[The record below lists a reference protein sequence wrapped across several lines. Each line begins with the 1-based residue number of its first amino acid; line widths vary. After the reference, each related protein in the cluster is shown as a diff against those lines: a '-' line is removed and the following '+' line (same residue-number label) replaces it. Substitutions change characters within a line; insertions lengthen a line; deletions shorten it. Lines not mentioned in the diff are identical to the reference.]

1 MKKKSNGCPLFIMII
16 LSVVAVMTIGLSLCV
31 WGDYTLKAE
40 WDRPVFASVI
50 LGEKKDGELKQVVQ
64 TPIDDSAALDVM
76 SDDGSADTVGVAAD
90 GNDNEN
96 VGIDNG
102 VSGGSGDN
110 GGLTGGEDNE
120 DVEGFGDDPDHM
132 VNITNGDTTGASDD
146 TIEVDNAD
154 RAGFNDDPM
163 AGLSRKDD
171 IEAVTGKPY
180 VEITKVGAVEFVPW
194 NDNPARS
201 PYYKNPGVRPL
212 SSEYEYKDVDADYF
226 ATSLFI
232 GDSRI
237 EGLNDYSGWDKAY
250 FAYKT
255 GLTVFNMMSETLNT
269 NDGRCTLPEV
279 LENYTFENI
288 YIMIG
293 INELGSGTVSDFA
306 DKYKENLETIK
317 SLQPDA
323 RIIILG
329 IMYVTKEYSDS
340 SDVYNNDN
348 INAKNAAIASFAN
361 GSDIFYLDMNPAVV
375 DENMALREDISFD
388 GVHLIAK
395 YYYLWTD
402 FMCSHGY

>member
-1 MKKKSNGCPLFIMII
+1 MII
-16 LSVVAVMTIGLSLCV
+16 LSVIAAMAIGLALGV
-31 WGDYTLKAE
+31 WGDYTLKVE
-40 WDRPVFASVI
+40 WDRPVFASVL
-50 LGEKKDGELKQVVQ
+50 LGEKKESEPKQVVQ
-64 TPIDDSAALDVM
+64 MPIDDSDALDVM
-76 SDDGSADTVGVAAD
+76 ADGESEDTANDALDVNDNVNGSEENKDSEGDGDSAD
-90 GNDNEN
+90 
-96 VGIDNG
+96 
-102 VSGGSGDN
+102 
-110 GGLTGGEDNE
+110 
-120 DVEGFGDDPDHM
+120 PQ
-132 VNITNGDTTGASDD
+132 VNITNVDADDDSNDSAEGENSDKS
-146 TIEVDNAD
+146 AL
-154 RAGFNDDPM
+154 NDDPM
-163 AGLSRKDD
+163 AGLNRMDD
-171 IEAVTGKPY
+171 IEDVTGKPY

-212 SSEYEYKDVDADYF
+212 SSKYEYKDVDADYF

-237 EGLNDYSGWDKAY
+237 EGLHDYSGWDKAY

-255 GLTVFNMMSETLNT
+255 GLSVFNMMSETLNT
-269 NDGRCTLPEV
+269 NDGKCTLSEV
-279 LENYTFENI
+279 LENYTFDNI

-306 DKYKENLETIK
+306 DKYKENLETIR
-317 SLQPDA
+317 SLQQDA

-361 GSDIFYLDMNPAVV
+361 GTDIFYLDMNPAVV

>member
-1 MKKKSNGCPLFIMII
+1 MII
-16 LSVVAVMTIGLSLCV
+16 LSVIAAMTIGLALGV
-31 WGDYTLKAE
+31 WGDYTLKVE
-40 WDRPVFASVI
+40 WDRPVFSSVV
-50 LGEKKDGELKQVVQ
+50 LGEKKDSEIKQAVK
-64 TPIDDSAALDVM
+64 TPIDDSDALDVM
-76 SDDGSADTVGVAAD
+76 ADGVSEDTADDALDVNDNVNGSEENKDSEGDGDSADPQV
-90 GNDNEN
+90 
-96 VGIDNG
+96 I
-102 VSGGSGDN
+102 
-110 GGLTGGEDNE
+110 
-120 DVEGFGDDPDHM
+120 
-132 VNITNGDTTGASDD
+132 ITNVDADDDSNDSAEGENSDKS
-146 TIEVDNAD
+146 AL
-154 RAGFNDDPM
+154 NDDPM
-163 AGLSRKDD
+163 AGLNRMDD
-171 IEAVTGKPY
+171 IEDVTGKPY

-212 SSEYEYKDVDADYF
+212 SSKYEYKDVDADYF

-237 EGLNDYSGWDKAY
+237 EGLHDYSGWDKAY

-255 GLTVFNMMSETLNT
+255 GLSVFNMMSETLNT
-269 NDGRCTLPEV
+269 NDGKCTLSEV
-279 LENYTFENI
+279 LENYTFDNI

-306 DKYKENLETIK
+306 DKYKENLETIR
-317 SLQPDA
+317 SLQQDA

-361 GSDIFYLDMNPAVV
+361 GTDIFYLDMNPAVV

>member
-16 LSVVAVMTIGLSLCV
+16 LSVIAAMAIGLALGV
-31 WGDYTLKAE
+31 WGDYTLKVE
-40 WDRPVFASVI
+40 WDRPVFSSVV
-50 LGEKKDGELKQVVQ
+50 LGEKKDSEIKQAVK
-64 TPIDDSAALDVM
+64 TPIDDSDALDVM
-76 SDDGSADTVGVAAD
+76 ADGVSEDTADDALDVNDNVNGSEENKDSEGDGDSADPQVIITDVDAD
-90 GNDNEN
+90 DDSNDSAEGEN
-96 VGIDNG
+96 
-102 VSGGSGDN
+102 
-110 GGLTGGEDNE
+110 
-120 DVEGFGDDPDHM
+120 
-132 VNITNGDTTGASDD
+132 SDKS
-146 TIEVDNAD
+146 AL
-154 RAGFNDDPM
+154 NDDPM
-163 AGLSRKDD
+163 AGLNRMDD
-171 IEAVTGKPY
+171 IEDVTGKPY

-212 SSEYEYKDVDADYF
+212 SSKYEYKDVDADYF

-237 EGLNDYSGWDKAY
+237 EGLHDYSGWDKAY

-255 GLTVFNMMSETLNT
+255 GLSVFNMMSETLNT
-269 NDGRCTLPEV
+269 NDGKCTLSEV
-279 LENYTFENI
+279 LENYTFDNI

-306 DKYKENLETIK
+306 DKYKENLETIR
-317 SLQPDA
+317 SLQQDA

-361 GSDIFYLDMNPAVV
+361 GTDIFYLDMNPAVV

>member
-1 MKKKSNGCPLFIMII
+1 MII
-16 LSVVAVMTIGLSLCV
+16 ISVIAAMAIGLALGV
-31 WGDYTLKAE
+31 WGDYTLKVE
-40 WDRPVFASVI
+40 WDRPVFSSVV
-50 LGEKKDGELKQVVQ
+50 LGEKKDSEIKQAVK
-64 TPIDDSAALDVM
+64 TPIDDSDALDVM
-76 SDDGSADTVGVAAD
+76 ADGVSEDTANDALDVNDNVNGSEENKDSEGDGDSADPQVIITDVDAD
-90 GNDNEN
+90 DDSNDSAEGEN
-96 VGIDNG
+96 SDKSGI
-102 VSGGSGDN
+102 
-110 GGLTGGEDNE
+110 
-120 DVEGFGDDPDHM
+120 
-132 VNITNGDTTGASDD
+132 
-146 TIEVDNAD
+146 
-154 RAGFNDDPM
+154 NDDPM
-163 AGLSRKDD
+163 AGLNRMDD
-171 IEAVTGKPY
+171 IEDVTGKPY

-212 SSEYEYKDVDADYF
+212 SSKYEYKDVDADYF

-237 EGLNDYSGWDKAY
+237 EGLHDYSGWDKAY

-255 GLTVFNMMSETLNT
+255 GLSVFNMMSETLNT
-269 NDGRCTLPEV
+269 NDGKCTLSEV
-279 LENYTFENI
+279 LENYTFDNI

-317 SLQPDA
+317 SLQQDA

-361 GSDIFYLDMNPAVV
+361 GTDIFYLDMNPAVV

>member
-1 MKKKSNGCPLFIMII
+1 MII
-16 LSVVAVMTIGLSLCV
+16 LSVIAAMAIGLALGV
-31 WGDYTLKAE
+31 WGDYTLKVE
-40 WDRPVFASVI
+40 WDRPVFSSVV
-50 LGEKKDGELKQVVQ
+50 LGEKKDSEIKQAVK
-64 TPIDDSAALDVM
+64 TPIDDSDALDVM
-76 SDDGSADTVGVAAD
+76 ADGVSEDTANDALDVNDNVNGSEENKDSEGDDDSAD
-90 GNDNEN
+90 
-96 VGIDNG
+96 
-102 VSGGSGDN
+102 
-110 GGLTGGEDNE
+110 
-120 DVEGFGDDPDHM
+120 PQ
-132 VNITNGDTTGASDD
+132 VNITNVDADDDSNDSAEGENSDKSG
-146 TIEVDNAD
+146 I
-154 RAGFNDDPM
+154 NDDPM
-163 AGLSRKDD
+163 AGLNRMDD
-171 IEAVTGKPY
+171 IEDVTGKPY

-212 SSEYEYKDVDADYF
+212 SSKYEYKDVDADYF

-237 EGLNDYSGWDKAY
+237 EGLHDYSGWDKAY

-255 GLTVFNMMSETLNT
+255 GLSVFNMMSETLNT
-269 NDGRCTLPEV
+269 NDGKCTLSEV
-279 LENYTFENI
+279 LENYTFDNI

-306 DKYKENLETIK
+306 DKYKENLETIR
-317 SLQPDA
+317 SLQQDA

-361 GSDIFYLDMNPAVV
+361 GTDIFYLDMNPAVV

>member
-16 LSVVAVMTIGLSLCV
+16 LSVIAAMAIGLALGV
-31 WGDYTLKAE
+31 WGDYTLKVE
-40 WDRPVFASVI
+40 WDRPVFSSVV
-50 LGEKKDGELKQVVQ
+50 LGEKKDSEIKQAVK
-64 TPIDDSAALDVM
+64 TPIDDSDALDVM
-76 SDDGSADTVGVAAD
+76 ADGVSEDTANDALDVNDNVNGSEENKDSEGDGDSADPQVIITDVDAD
-90 GNDNEN
+90 DDSNDSAEGEN
-96 VGIDNG
+96 SDKSGI
-102 VSGGSGDN
+102 
-110 GGLTGGEDNE
+110 
-120 DVEGFGDDPDHM
+120 
-132 VNITNGDTTGASDD
+132 
-146 TIEVDNAD
+146 
-154 RAGFNDDPM
+154 NDDPM
-163 AGLSRKDD
+163 AGLNRMDD
-171 IEAVTGKPY
+171 IEDVTGKPY

-212 SSEYEYKDVDADYF
+212 SSKYEYKDVDADYF

-237 EGLNDYSGWDKAY
+237 EGLHDYSGWDKAY

-255 GLTVFNMMSETLNT
+255 GLSVFNMMSETLNT
-269 NDGRCTLPEV
+269 NDGKCTLSEV
-279 LENYTFENI
+279 LENYTFDNI

-306 DKYKENLETIK
+306 DKYKENLETIR
-317 SLQPDA
+317 SLQQDA

-361 GSDIFYLDMNPAVV
+361 GTDIFYLDMNPAVV

>member
-1 MKKKSNGCPLFIMII
+1 MII
-16 LSVVAVMTIGLSLCV
+16 LSVIAAMAIGLALGV
-31 WGDYTLKAE
+31 WGDYTLKVE
-40 WDRPVFASVI
+40 WDRPVFSSVV
-50 LGEKKDGELKQVVQ
+50 LGEKKDSEIKQAVK
-64 TPIDDSAALDVM
+64 TPIDDSDALDVM
-76 SDDGSADTVGVAAD
+76 ADGVSEDTANDALDVNDNVNGSEENKDSEGDGDSADPQVIITDVDAD
-90 GNDNEN
+90 EDSKDSAEGEN
-96 VGIDNG
+96 
-102 VSGGSGDN
+102 
-110 GGLTGGEDNE
+110 
-120 DVEGFGDDPDHM
+120 
-132 VNITNGDTTGASDD
+132 SDKS
-146 TIEVDNAD
+146 A
-154 RAGFNDDPM
+154 FNDDPM
-163 AGLSRKDD
+163 AGLNRMDD
-171 IEAVTGKPY
+171 IEDVTGKPY

-212 SSEYEYKDVDADYF
+212 SSKYEYKDVDADYF

-237 EGLNDYSGWDKAY
+237 EGLHDYSGWDKAY

-255 GLTVFNMMSETLNT
+255 GLSVFNMMSETLNT
-269 NDGRCTLPEV
+269 NDGKCTLSEV
-279 LENYTFENI
+279 LENYTFDNI

-306 DKYKENLETIK
+306 DKYKENLETIR
-317 SLQPDA
+317 SLQQDA

-361 GSDIFYLDMNPAVV
+361 GTDIFYLDMNPAVV

>member
-16 LSVVAVMTIGLSLCV
+16 LSVIAAMAIGLALGV
-31 WGDYTLKAE
+31 WGDYTLKVE
-40 WDRPVFASVI
+40 WDRPVFSSVV
-50 LGEKKDGELKQVVQ
+50 LGEKKDSEIKQAVK
-64 TPIDDSAALDVM
+64 TPIDDSDALDVM
-76 SDDGSADTVGVAAD
+76 ADGVSEDTANDALDVNDNVNGSEENKDSEGDGDSADPQVIITDVDAD
-90 GNDNEN
+90 DDSNDSAEGEN
-96 VGIDNG
+96 
-102 VSGGSGDN
+102 
-110 GGLTGGEDNE
+110 
-120 DVEGFGDDPDHM
+120 
-132 VNITNGDTTGASDD
+132 SDKS
-146 TIEVDNAD
+146 AL
-154 RAGFNDDPM
+154 NDDPM
-163 AGLSRKDD
+163 AGLNRMDD
-171 IEAVTGKPY
+171 IEDVTGKPY

-212 SSEYEYKDVDADYF
+212 SSKYEYKDVDADYF

-237 EGLNDYSGWDKAY
+237 EGLHDYSGWDKAY

-255 GLTVFNMMSETLNT
+255 GLSVFNMMSETLNT
-269 NDGRCTLPEV
+269 NDGKCTLSEV
-279 LENYTFENI
+279 LENYTFDNI

-306 DKYKENLETIK
+306 DKYKENLETIR
-317 SLQPDA
+317 SLQQDA

-348 INAKNAAIASFAN
+348 INAKTAAIASFAN
-361 GSDIFYLDMNPAVV
+361 GTDIFYLDMNPAVV

>member
-1 MKKKSNGCPLFIMII
+1 MII
-16 LSVVAVMTIGLSLCV
+16 LSVIAAMAIGLALGV
-31 WGDYTLKAE
+31 WGDYTLKVE
-40 WDRPVFASVI
+40 WDRPVFSSVV
-50 LGEKKDGELKQVVQ
+50 LGEKKDSEIKQAVK

-76 SDDGSADTVGVAAD
+76 ADGVSEDTANDALDVNDNVNGSEENKDSEGDGDSADPQVIITDVDAD
-90 GNDNEN
+90 DDSNDSAEGEN
-96 VGIDNG
+96 
-102 VSGGSGDN
+102 
-110 GGLTGGEDNE
+110 
-120 DVEGFGDDPDHM
+120 
-132 VNITNGDTTGASDD
+132 SDKS
-146 TIEVDNAD
+146 AL
-154 RAGFNDDPM
+154 NDDPM
-163 AGLSRKDD
+163 AGLNRMDD
-171 IEAVTGKPY
+171 IEDVTGKPY

-212 SSEYEYKDVDADYF
+212 SSKYEYKDVDADYF

-237 EGLNDYSGWDKAY
+237 EGLHDYSGWDKAY

-255 GLTVFNMMSETLNT
+255 GLSVFNMMSETLNT
-269 NDGRCTLPEV
+269 NDGKCTLSEV
-279 LENYTFENI
+279 LENYTFDNI

-306 DKYKENLETIK
+306 DKYKENLETIR
-317 SLQPDA
+317 SLQQDA

-361 GSDIFYLDMNPAVV
+361 GTDIFYLDMNPAVV

>member
-16 LSVVAVMTIGLSLCV
+16 ISVIAAMAIGLALGV

-40 WDRPVFASVI
+40 WERPVFASVL
-50 LGEKKDGELKQVVQ
+50 LGEKKESEPKQVVQ
-64 TPIDDSAALDVM
+64 MPIDDRDALDVM
-76 SDDGSADTVGVAAD
+76 ADGVSEDTANDALVVNDNVNGSEENRDSEGDGDSADPQVIITDVDAD
-90 GNDNEN
+90 DDSNDSAEGEN
-96 VGIDNG
+96 
-102 VSGGSGDN
+102 
-110 GGLTGGEDNE
+110 
-120 DVEGFGDDPDHM
+120 
-132 VNITNGDTTGASDD
+132 SDKS
-146 TIEVDNAD
+146 A
-154 RAGFNDDPM
+154 FNDDPM
-163 AGLSRKDD
+163 AGLNRMDD
-171 IEAVTGKPY
+171 VEDVTGKPY

-212 SSEYEYKDVDADYF
+212 SSKYEYKDVDADYF

-237 EGLNDYSGWDKAY
+237 EGLHDYSGWDKAY

-255 GLTVFNMMSETLNT
+255 GLSVFNMMSETLNT
-269 NDGRCTLPEV
+269 NDGKCTLSEV
-279 LENYTFENI
+279 LENYTFDNI

-306 DKYKENLETIK
+306 DKYKENLETIR
-317 SLQPDA
+317 SLQQDA

>member
-1 MKKKSNGCPLFIMII
+1 MII
-16 LSVVAVMTIGLSLCV
+16 LSVIAAMAIGLALGV
-31 WGDYTLKAE
+31 WGDYTLKVE
-40 WDRPVFASVI
+40 WDRPVFSSVV
-50 LGEKKDGELKQVVQ
+50 LGEKKDSEIKQAVK
-64 TPIDDSAALDVM
+64 TPIDDSDALDVM
-76 SDDGSADTVGVAAD
+76 ADRVSEDTANDALDVNDNVNGSEENKDSEGDGDSADPQV
-90 GNDNEN
+90 
-96 VGIDNG
+96 I
-102 VSGGSGDN
+102 
-110 GGLTGGEDNE
+110 
-120 DVEGFGDDPDHM
+120 
-132 VNITNGDTTGASDD
+132 ITNVDADDDSNDSAEGENSDKS
-146 TIEVDNAD
+146 AL
-154 RAGFNDDPM
+154 NDDPM
-163 AGLSRKDD
+163 AGLNRMDD
-171 IEAVTGKPY
+171 IKDVTGKPY

-212 SSEYEYKDVDADYF
+212 SSKYEYKDVDADYF

-237 EGLNDYSGWDKAY
+237 EGLHDYSGWDKAY

-255 GLTVFNMMSETLNT
+255 GLSVFNMMSETLNT
-269 NDGRCTLPEV
+269 NDGKCTLSEV
-279 LENYTFENI
+279 LENYTFDNI

-306 DKYKENLETIK
+306 DKYKENLETIR
-317 SLQPDA
+317 SLQQDA

-361 GSDIFYLDMNPAVV
+361 GTDIFYLDMNPAVV

>member
-1 MKKKSNGCPLFIMII
+1 MII
-16 LSVVAVMTIGLSLCV
+16 ISVIAAMAIGLALGV
-31 WGDYTLKAE
+31 WGDYTLKVE
-40 WDRPVFASVI
+40 WDRPVFSSVV
-50 LGEKKDGELKQVVQ
+50 LGEKKDSEIKQAVK
-64 TPIDDSAALDVM
+64 TPIDDSDALDVM
-76 SDDGSADTVGVAAD
+76 ADGVSEDTANDALDVNDNVNGSEENKDSEGDGDSADPQV
-90 GNDNEN
+90 
-96 VGIDNG
+96 I
-102 VSGGSGDN
+102 
-110 GGLTGGEDNE
+110 
-120 DVEGFGDDPDHM
+120 
-132 VNITNGDTTGASDD
+132 ITNVDADDDSNDSAEGENSDKS
-146 TIEVDNAD
+146 AL
-154 RAGFNDDPM
+154 NDDPM
-163 AGLSRKDD
+163 AGLNRMDD
-171 IEAVTGKPY
+171 IEDVTGKPY

-212 SSEYEYKDVDADYF
+212 SSKYEYKDVDADYF

-237 EGLNDYSGWDKAY
+237 EGLHDYSGWDKAY

-255 GLTVFNMMSETLNT
+255 GLSVFNMMSETLNT
-269 NDGRCTLPEV
+269 NDGKCTLSEV
-279 LENYTFENI
+279 LENYTFDNI

-317 SLQPDA
+317 SMQQDA

-361 GSDIFYLDMNPAVV
+361 GTDIFYLDMNPAVV

>member
-1 MKKKSNGCPLFIMII
+1 MII
-16 LSVVAVMTIGLSLCV
+16 LSVIAAMAIGLALGV

-40 WDRPVFASVI
+40 WERPVFVSVV
-50 LGEKKDGELKQVVQ
+50 LGEKKESEPKQVVQ
-64 TPIDDSAALDVM
+64 MPIDDSDALDVM
-76 SDDGSADTVGVAAD
+76 ADGVSEDTANDALDVNDNVNGSEENKDSEGDGDSADPQVIITDVDAD
-90 GNDNEN
+90 DDSNDSAEGEN
-96 VGIDNG
+96 
-102 VSGGSGDN
+102 
-110 GGLTGGEDNE
+110 
-120 DVEGFGDDPDHM
+120 
-132 VNITNGDTTGASDD
+132 SDKS
-146 TIEVDNAD
+146 AL
-154 RAGFNDDPM
+154 NDDPM
-163 AGLSRKDD
+163 AGLNRMDD
-171 IEAVTGKPY
+171 IEDVTGKPY

-212 SSEYEYKDVDADYF
+212 SSKYEYKDVDADYF

-237 EGLNDYSGWDKAY
+237 EGLHDYSGWDKAY

-255 GLTVFNMMSETLNT
+255 GLSVFNMMSETLNT
-269 NDGRCTLPEV
+269 NDGKCTLSEV
-279 LENYTFENI
+279 LENYTFDNI

-293 INELGSGTVSDFA
+293 INELGNGTVSDFA
-306 DKYKENLETIK
+306 DKYKENLETIR
-317 SLQPDA
+317 SLQQDA

-361 GSDIFYLDMNPAVV
+361 GTDIFYLDMNPAVV

>member
-16 LSVVAVMTIGLSLCV
+16 ISVIAAMAIGLALGV
-31 WGDYTLKAE
+31 WGDYTLKVE
-40 WDRPVFASVI
+40 WDRPVFSSVV
-50 LGEKKDGELKQVVQ
+50 LGEKKDSEIKQAVK
-64 TPIDDSAALDVM
+64 TPIDDSDALDVM
-76 SDDGSADTVGVAAD
+76 ADGVSEDTANDALDVNDNVNGSEENKDSEGDGDSADAQVIITDVDAD
-90 GNDNEN
+90 DDSNDSAEGEN
-96 VGIDNG
+96 
-102 VSGGSGDN
+102 
-110 GGLTGGEDNE
+110 
-120 DVEGFGDDPDHM
+120 
-132 VNITNGDTTGASDD
+132 SDKS
-146 TIEVDNAD
+146 AL
-154 RAGFNDDPM
+154 NDDPM
-163 AGLSRKDD
+163 AGLNRMDD
-171 IEAVTGKPY
+171 IEDVTGKPY

-212 SSEYEYKDVDADYF
+212 SSKYEYKDVDADYF

-237 EGLNDYSGWDKAY
+237 EGLHDYSGWDKAY

-255 GLTVFNMMSETLNT
+255 GLSVFNMMSETLNT
-269 NDGRCTLPEV
+269 NDGKCTLSEV
-279 LENYTFENI
+279 LENYTFDNI

-306 DKYKENLETIK
+306 DKYKENLETIR
-317 SLQPDA
+317 SLQQDA

-361 GSDIFYLDMNPAVV
+361 GTDIFYLDMNPAVV

>member
-1 MKKKSNGCPLFIMII
+1 MII
-16 LSVVAVMTIGLSLCV
+16 LSVIAAMAIGLALGV
-31 WGDYTLKAE
+31 WGDYTLKVE
-40 WDRPVFASVI
+40 WDRPVFSSVV
-50 LGEKKDGELKQVVQ
+50 LGEKKDSEIKQAVK
-64 TPIDDSAALDVM
+64 TPIDDSDALDVM
-76 SDDGSADTVGVAAD
+76 ADGVSEDTANDALDVNDNVNGSEENKDSEGDGDSADPQV
-90 GNDNEN
+90 
-96 VGIDNG
+96 I
-102 VSGGSGDN
+102 
-110 GGLTGGEDNE
+110 
-120 DVEGFGDDPDHM
+120 
-132 VNITNGDTTGASDD
+132 ITNVDADDDSNDSAEGENSDTSAL
-146 TIEVDNAD
+146 
-154 RAGFNDDPM
+154 NDDPM
-163 AGLSRKDD
+163 AGLNRMDD
-171 IEAVTGKPY
+171 IEDVTGKPY

-212 SSEYEYKDVDADYF
+212 SSKYEYKDVDADYF

-237 EGLNDYSGWDKAY
+237 EGLHDYSGWDKAY

-255 GLTVFNMMSETLNT
+255 GLSVFNMMSETLNT
-269 NDGRCTLPEV
+269 NDGKCTLSEV
-279 LENYTFENI
+279 LENYTFDNI

-306 DKYKENLETIK
+306 DKYKENLETIR
-317 SLQPDA
+317 SLQQDA

-340 SDVYNNDN
+340 SDVDNNEN

-361 GSDIFYLDMNPAVV
+361 GTDIFYLDMNPAVV

>member
-1 MKKKSNGCPLFIMII
+1 MII
-16 LSVVAVMTIGLSLCV
+16 LSVIAAMAIGLALGV
-31 WGDYTLKAE
+31 WGDYTLKVE
-40 WDRPVFASVI
+40 WDRPVFSSVV
-50 LGEKKDGELKQVVQ
+50 LGEKKDSEIKQAVK
-64 TPIDDSAALDVM
+64 TPIDDSDALDVM
-76 SDDGSADTVGVAAD
+76 ADGVSEDTASDALDVNDNVNGSEENKDSEGDGDSADPQVIITDVDAD
-90 GNDNEN
+90 DDSNDSAEGEN
-96 VGIDNG
+96 
-102 VSGGSGDN
+102 
-110 GGLTGGEDNE
+110 
-120 DVEGFGDDPDHM
+120 
-132 VNITNGDTTGASDD
+132 SDKS
-146 TIEVDNAD
+146 AL
-154 RAGFNDDPM
+154 NDDPM
-163 AGLSRKDD
+163 AGLNRMDD
-171 IEAVTGKPY
+171 IEDVTGKPY

-212 SSEYEYKDVDADYF
+212 SSKYEYKDVDADYF

-237 EGLNDYSGWDKAY
+237 EGLHDYSGWDKAY

-255 GLTVFNMMSETLNT
+255 GLSVFNMMSETLNT
-269 NDGRCTLPEV
+269 NDGKCTLSEV
-279 LENYTFENI
+279 LENYTFDNI

-306 DKYKENLETIK
+306 DKYKENLETIR
-317 SLQPDA
+317 SLQQDA

-361 GSDIFYLDMNPAVV
+361 GTDIFYLDMNPAVV

>member
-1 MKKKSNGCPLFIMII
+1 MII
-16 LSVVAVMTIGLSLCV
+16 LSVIAAMAIGLALGV
-31 WGDYTLKAE
+31 WGDYTLKVE
-40 WDRPVFASVI
+40 WDRPVFSSVV
-50 LGEKKDGELKQVVQ
+50 LGEKKDSEIKQAVK
-64 TPIDDSAALDVM
+64 TPIDDSDALDVM
-76 SDDGSADTVGVAAD
+76 ADGVSEDTADDALDVNDNVNGSEENKDSEGDGDSADPQVIITDVDAD
-90 GNDNEN
+90 DDSNDSAEGEN
-96 VGIDNG
+96 
-102 VSGGSGDN
+102 
-110 GGLTGGEDNE
+110 
-120 DVEGFGDDPDHM
+120 
-132 VNITNGDTTGASDD
+132 SDKS
-146 TIEVDNAD
+146 AL
-154 RAGFNDDPM
+154 NDDPM
-163 AGLSRKDD
+163 AGLNRMDD
-171 IEAVTGKPY
+171 IEDVTGKPY

-212 SSEYEYKDVDADYF
+212 SSKYEYKDVDADYF

-237 EGLNDYSGWDKAY
+237 EGLHDYSGWDKAH

-255 GLTVFNMMSETLNT
+255 GLSVFNMMSETLNT
-269 NDGRCTLPEV
+269 NDGKCTLSEV
-279 LENYTFENI
+279 LENYTFDNI

-306 DKYKENLETIK
+306 DKYKENLETIR
-317 SLQPDA
+317 SLQQDA

-361 GSDIFYLDMNPAVV
+361 GTDIFYLDMNPAVV

>member
-16 LSVVAVMTIGLSLCV
+16 ISVIAAMAIGLALGV
-31 WGDYTLKAE
+31 WGDYTLKVE
-40 WDRPVFASVI
+40 WDRPVFSSVV
-50 LGEKKDGELKQVVQ
+50 LGEKKDSEIKQAVK
-64 TPIDDSAALDVM
+64 TPIDDSDALDVM
-76 SDDGSADTVGVAAD
+76 ADGVSEDTADDALDVNDNVNGSEENKDSEGDGDSADPQVIITDVDAD
-90 GNDNEN
+90 DDSNDSAEGEN
-96 VGIDNG
+96 SDKSGI
-102 VSGGSGDN
+102 
-110 GGLTGGEDNE
+110 
-120 DVEGFGDDPDHM
+120 
-132 VNITNGDTTGASDD
+132 
-146 TIEVDNAD
+146 
-154 RAGFNDDPM
+154 NDDPM
-163 AGLSRKDD
+163 AGLNRMDD
-171 IEAVTGKPY
+171 IEDVTGKPY

-212 SSEYEYKDVDADYF
+212 SSKYEYKDVDADYF

-237 EGLNDYSGWDKAY
+237 EGLHDYSGWDKAY

-255 GLTVFNMMSETLNT
+255 GLSVFNMMSETLNT
-269 NDGRCTLPEV
+269 NDGKCTLSEV
-279 LENYTFENI
+279 LENYTFDNI

-306 DKYKENLETIK
+306 DKYKENLETIR
-317 SLQPDA
+317 SLQQDA

-361 GSDIFYLDMNPAVV
+361 GTDIFYLDMNPAVV

>member
-16 LSVVAVMTIGLSLCV
+16 LSVIAALAIGLALGV
-31 WGDYTLKAE
+31 WGDYTLKVE
-40 WDRPVFASVI
+40 WDRPVFSSVV
-50 LGEKKDGELKQVVQ
+50 LGEKKDSEIKQAVK
-64 TPIDDSAALDVM
+64 TPIDDSDALDVM
-76 SDDGSADTVGVAAD
+76 ADGVSEDTADDALDVNDNVNGSEENKDSEGDGDSADPQVIITDVDAD
-90 GNDNEN
+90 DDSNDSAEGEN
-96 VGIDNG
+96 
-102 VSGGSGDN
+102 
-110 GGLTGGEDNE
+110 
-120 DVEGFGDDPDHM
+120 
-132 VNITNGDTTGASDD
+132 SDKS
-146 TIEVDNAD
+146 AL
-154 RAGFNDDPM
+154 NDDPM
-163 AGLSRKDD
+163 AGLNRMDD
-171 IEAVTGKPY
+171 IEDVTGKPY

-212 SSEYEYKDVDADYF
+212 SSKYEYKDVDADYF

-237 EGLNDYSGWDKAY
+237 EGLHDYSGWDKAY

-255 GLTVFNMMSETLNT
+255 GLSVFNMMSETLNT
-269 NDGRCTLPEV
+269 NDGKCTLSEV
-279 LENYTFENI
+279 LENYTFDNI

-306 DKYKENLETIK
+306 DKYKENLETIR
-317 SLQPDA
+317 SLQQDA

-361 GSDIFYLDMNPAVV
+361 GTDIFYLDMNPAVV

>member
-1 MKKKSNGCPLFIMII
+1 MII
-16 LSVVAVMTIGLSLCV
+16 ISVIAAMAIGLALGV
-31 WGDYTLKAE
+31 WGDYTLKVE
-40 WDRPVFASVI
+40 WDRPVFSSVV
-50 LGEKKDGELKQVVQ
+50 LGEKKDSEIKQAVK
-64 TPIDDSAALDVM
+64 TPIDDSDALDVM
-76 SDDGSADTVGVAAD
+76 ADGVSEDTANDALDVNDNVNGSEENKDSEGDGDSADPQV
-90 GNDNEN
+90 
-96 VGIDNG
+96 I
-102 VSGGSGDN
+102 
-110 GGLTGGEDNE
+110 
-120 DVEGFGDDPDHM
+120 
-132 VNITNGDTTGASDD
+132 ITNVDADDDSNDSAEGENSDKSG
-146 TIEVDNAD
+146 I
-154 RAGFNDDPM
+154 NDDPM
-163 AGLSRKDD
+163 AGLNRMDD
-171 IEAVTGKPY
+171 IEDVTGKPY

-212 SSEYEYKDVDADYF
+212 SSKYEYKDVDADYF

-237 EGLNDYSGWDKAY
+237 EGLHDYSGWDKAY

-255 GLTVFNMMSETLNT
+255 GLSVFNMMSETLNT
-269 NDGRCTLPEV
+269 NDGKCTLSEV
-279 LENYTFENI
+279 LENYTFDNI

-306 DKYKENLETIK
+306 DKYKENLETIR
-317 SLQPDA
+317 SLQQDA

-361 GSDIFYLDMNPAVV
+361 GTDIFYLDMNPAVV

>member
-1 MKKKSNGCPLFIMII
+1 MII
-16 LSVVAVMTIGLSLCV
+16 LSVIAAMAIGLALGV
-31 WGDYTLKAE
+31 WGDYTLKVE
-40 WDRPVFASVI
+40 WDRPVFSSVV
-50 LGEKKDGELKQVVQ
+50 LGEKKDSEIKQAVK
-64 TPIDDSAALDVM
+64 TPIDDSDALDVM
-76 SDDGSADTVGVAAD
+76 ADGVSEDTANDALDVNDNVNGSEENKDSEGDGDSADPQVIITDVDAD
-90 GNDNEN
+90 DDSNDSAEGEN
-96 VGIDNG
+96 
-102 VSGGSGDN
+102 
-110 GGLTGGEDNE
+110 
-120 DVEGFGDDPDHM
+120 
-132 VNITNGDTTGASDD
+132 SDKS
-146 TIEVDNAD
+146 AL
-154 RAGFNDDPM
+154 NDDPM
-163 AGLSRKDD
+163 AGLNRMDD
-171 IEAVTGKPY
+171 IEDVTGKPY

-212 SSEYEYKDVDADYF
+212 SSKYKYKDVDADYF

-237 EGLNDYSGWDKAY
+237 EGLHDYSGWDKAY

-255 GLTVFNMMSETLNT
+255 GLSVFNMMSETLNT
-269 NDGRCTLPEV
+269 NDGKCTLSEV
-279 LENYTFENI
+279 LENYTFDNI

-306 DKYKENLETIK
+306 DKYKENLETIR
-317 SLQPDA
+317 SLQQDA

-361 GSDIFYLDMNPAVV
+361 GTDIFYLDMNPAVV

>member
-1 MKKKSNGCPLFIMII
+1 MII
-16 LSVVAVMTIGLSLCV
+16 ISVIAAMAIGLALGV
-31 WGDYTLKAE
+31 WGDYTLKVE
-40 WDRPVFASVI
+40 WDRPVFSSVV
-50 LGEKKDGELKQVVQ
+50 LGEKKDSEIKQAVK
-64 TPIDDSAALDVM
+64 TPIDDSDALDVM
-76 SDDGSADTVGVAAD
+76 ADGVSEDTANDALDVNDNVNGSEENKDSEGDGDSADPQV
-90 GNDNEN
+90 
-96 VGIDNG
+96 I
-102 VSGGSGDN
+102 
-110 GGLTGGEDNE
+110 
-120 DVEGFGDDPDHM
+120 
-132 VNITNGDTTGASDD
+132 ITNVDADDDSNDSAEGENSDKS
-146 TIEVDNAD
+146 AL
-154 RAGFNDDPM
+154 NDDPM
-163 AGLSRKDD
+163 AGLNRMDD
-171 IEAVTGKPY
+171 IEDVTGKPY

-212 SSEYEYKDVDADYF
+212 SSKYEYKDVDADYF

-237 EGLNDYSGWDKAY
+237 EGLHDYSGWDKAY

-255 GLTVFNMMSETLNT
+255 GLSVFNMMSETLNT
-269 NDGRCTLPEV
+269 NDGKCTLSEV
-279 LENYTFENI
+279 LENYTFDNI

-317 SLQPDA
+317 SLQQDA

-361 GSDIFYLDMNPAVV
+361 GTDIFYLDMNPAVV

>member
-16 LSVVAVMTIGLSLCV
+16 ISVIAAMAIGLALGV
-31 WGDYTLKAE
+31 WGDYTLKVE
-40 WDRPVFASVI
+40 WDRPVFASVL
-50 LGEKKDGELKQVVQ
+50 LGEKKESEPKQVVQ
-64 TPIDDSAALDVM
+64 MPIDDSDALDVM
-76 SDDGSADTVGVAAD
+76 ADGESEDTANDALDVNDNVNGSEENKDSEGDGDSADPQV
-90 GNDNEN
+90 
-96 VGIDNG
+96 I
-102 VSGGSGDN
+102 
-110 GGLTGGEDNE
+110 
-120 DVEGFGDDPDHM
+120 
-132 VNITNGDTTGASDD
+132 ITNVDADDDSNDSAEGENSDKS
-146 TIEVDNAD
+146 AL
-154 RAGFNDDPM
+154 NDDPM
-163 AGLSRKDD
+163 AGLNRMDD
-171 IEAVTGKPY
+171 IEDVTGKPY

-212 SSEYEYKDVDADYF
+212 SSKYEYKDVDADYF

-237 EGLNDYSGWDKAY
+237 EGLHDYSGWDKAY

-255 GLTVFNMMSETLNT
+255 GLSVFNMMSETLNT
-269 NDGRCTLPEV
+269 NDGKCTLSEV
-279 LENYTFENI
+279 LENYTFDNI

-306 DKYKENLETIK
+306 DKYKENLETIR
-317 SLQPDA
+317 SLQQDA

-361 GSDIFYLDMNPAVV
+361 GTDIFYLDMNPAVV

>member
-1 MKKKSNGCPLFIMII
+1 MII
-16 LSVVAVMTIGLSLCV
+16 LSVIAAMAIGLALGV
-31 WGDYTLKAE
+31 WGDYTLKVE
-40 WDRPVFASVI
+40 WDRPVFSSVV
-50 LGEKKDGELKQVVQ
+50 LGEKKDSEIKQAVK
-64 TPIDDSAALDVM
+64 TPIDDSDALDVM
-76 SDDGSADTVGVAAD
+76 ADGVSEDTANDALDVNDNVNGSEENKDSEGDGDSADPQV
-90 GNDNEN
+90 
-96 VGIDNG
+96 I
-102 VSGGSGDN
+102 
-110 GGLTGGEDNE
+110 
-120 DVEGFGDDPDHM
+120 
-132 VNITNGDTTGASDD
+132 ITNVDADDDSNDSAEDENSDKS
-146 TIEVDNAD
+146 AL
-154 RAGFNDDPM
+154 NDDPM
-163 AGLSRKDD
+163 AGLNRMDD
-171 IEAVTGKPY
+171 IEDVTGKPY
-180 VEITKVGAVEFVPW
+180 VEITKMGAVEFVPW

-212 SSEYEYKDVDADYF
+212 SSKYEYKDVDADYF

-237 EGLNDYSGWDKAY
+237 EGLHDYSGWDKAY

-269 NDGRCTLPEV
+269 NDGKCTLSEV
-279 LENYTFENI
+279 LENYTFDNI

-306 DKYKENLETIK
+306 DKYKENLETIR
-317 SLQPDA
+317 SLQQDA

-361 GSDIFYLDMNPAVV
+361 GTDIFYLDMNPAVV

>member
-1 MKKKSNGCPLFIMII
+1 MII
-16 LSVVAVMTIGLSLCV
+16 LSVIAAMAIGLALGV
-31 WGDYTLKAE
+31 WGDYTLKVE
-40 WDRPVFASVI
+40 WDRPVFSSVV
-50 LGEKKDGELKQVVQ
+50 LGEKKDSEIKQAVK
-64 TPIDDSAALDVM
+64 TPIDDSDALDVM
-76 SDDGSADTVGVAAD
+76 ADGVSEDTANDALDVNDNVNGSEENKDSEGDGDSADPQV
-90 GNDNEN
+90 
-96 VGIDNG
+96 I
-102 VSGGSGDN
+102 
-110 GGLTGGEDNE
+110 
-120 DVEGFGDDPDHM
+120 
-132 VNITNGDTTGASDD
+132 ITNVDADDDSNDSAEGENSDKS
-146 TIEVDNAD
+146 AL
-154 RAGFNDDPM
+154 NDDPM
-163 AGLSRKDD
+163 AGLNRMDD
-171 IEAVTGKPY
+171 IEDVTGKPY

-212 SSEYEYKDVDADYF
+212 SSKYEYKDVDADYF

-237 EGLNDYSGWDKAY
+237 EGLHDYSGWDKAY

-255 GLTVFNMMSETLNT
+255 GLSVFNMMSETLNT
-269 NDGRCTLPEV
+269 NDGKCTLSEV
-279 LENYTFENI
+279 LENYTFDNI

-317 SLQPDA
+317 SMQQDA

-361 GSDIFYLDMNPAVV
+361 GTDIFYLDMNPAVV

>member
-1 MKKKSNGCPLFIMII
+1 MII
-16 LSVVAVMTIGLSLCV
+16 ISVIAAMAIGLALGV
-31 WGDYTLKAE
+31 WGDYTLKVE
-40 WDRPVFASVI
+40 WDRPVFSSVV
-50 LGEKKDGELKQVVQ
+50 LGEKKDSEIKQAVK
-64 TPIDDSAALDVM
+64 TPIDDSDALDVM
-76 SDDGSADTVGVAAD
+76 ADGVSEDTANDALDVNDNVNGSEENKDSEGDGDSADPQVIITDVDAD
-90 GNDNEN
+90 EDSKDSAEGEN
-96 VGIDNG
+96 
-102 VSGGSGDN
+102 
-110 GGLTGGEDNE
+110 
-120 DVEGFGDDPDHM
+120 
-132 VNITNGDTTGASDD
+132 SDKS
-146 TIEVDNAD
+146 A
-154 RAGFNDDPM
+154 FNDDPM
-163 AGLSRKDD
+163 AGLNRMDD
-171 IEAVTGKPY
+171 IEDVTGKPY

-212 SSEYEYKDVDADYF
+212 SSKYEYKDVDADYF

-237 EGLNDYSGWDKAY
+237 EGLHDYSGWDKAY

-255 GLTVFNMMSETLNT
+255 GLSVFNMMSETLNT
-269 NDGRCTLPEV
+269 NDGKCTLSEV
-279 LENYTFENI
+279 LENYTFDNI

-306 DKYKENLETIK
+306 DKYKENLETIR
-317 SLQPDA
+317 SLQQDA

-361 GSDIFYLDMNPAVV
+361 GTDIFYLDMNPAVV

>member
-1 MKKKSNGCPLFIMII
+1 MII
-16 LSVVAVMTIGLSLCV
+16 LSVIAAMAIGLALGV
-31 WGDYTLKAE
+31 WGDYTLKVE
-40 WDRPVFASVI
+40 WDRPVFSSVV
-50 LGEKKDGELKQVVQ
+50 LGEKKDSEIKQAVK
-64 TPIDDSAALDVM
+64 TPIDDSDALDVM
-76 SDDGSADTVGVAAD
+76 ADGVSEDTANDALDVNDNVNGSEENKDSERDGDSADPQV
-90 GNDNEN
+90 
-96 VGIDNG
+96 I
-102 VSGGSGDN
+102 
-110 GGLTGGEDNE
+110 
-120 DVEGFGDDPDHM
+120 
-132 VNITNGDTTGASDD
+132 ITNVDADDDSNDSAEGENSDKSG
-146 TIEVDNAD
+146 I
-154 RAGFNDDPM
+154 NDDPM
-163 AGLSRKDD
+163 AGLNRMDD
-171 IEAVTGKPY
+171 IEDVTGKPY

-212 SSEYEYKDVDADYF
+212 SSKYEYKDVDADYF

-237 EGLNDYSGWDKAY
+237 EGLHDYSGWDKAY

-255 GLTVFNMMSETLNT
+255 GLSVFNMMSETLNT
-269 NDGRCTLPEV
+269 NDGKCTLSEV
-279 LENYTFENI
+279 LENYTFDNI

-306 DKYKENLETIK
+306 DKYKENLETIR
-317 SLQPDA
+317 SLQQDA

-361 GSDIFYLDMNPAVV
+361 GTDIFYLDMNPAVV

>member
-1 MKKKSNGCPLFIMII
+1 MII
-16 LSVVAVMTIGLSLCV
+16 ISVIAAMAIGLALGV
-31 WGDYTLKAE
+31 WGDYTLKVE
-40 WDRPVFASVI
+40 WDRPVFSSVV
-50 LGEKKDGELKQVVQ
+50 LGEKKDSEIKQAVK
-64 TPIDDSAALDVM
+64 TPIDDSDALDVM
-76 SDDGSADTVGVAAD
+76 AD
-90 GNDNEN
+90 GVSEDTANDALDVNDNVNGSEEN
-96 VGIDNG
+96 KD
-102 VSGGSGDN
+102 SEGDA
-110 GGLTGGEDNE
+110 
-120 DVEGFGDDPDHM
+120 DPQ
-132 VNITNGDTTGASDD
+132 VIITNVDADDDSNDSAEGENSDKS
-146 TIEVDNAD
+146 AL
-154 RAGFNDDPM
+154 NDDPM
-163 AGLSRKDD
+163 AGLNRMDD
-171 IEAVTGKPY
+171 IEDVTGKPY

-212 SSEYEYKDVDADYF
+212 SSKYEYKDVDADYF

-237 EGLNDYSGWDKAY
+237 EGLHDYSGWDKAH

-255 GLTVFNMMSETLNT
+255 GLSVLNMMSETLNT
-269 NDGRCTLPEV
+269 NDGKCTLSEV
-279 LENYTFENI
+279 LENYTFDNI

-306 DKYKENLETIK
+306 DKYKENLETIR
-317 SLQPDA
+317 SLQQDA

-361 GSDIFYLDMNPAVV
+361 GTDIFYLDMNPAVV

>member
-16 LSVVAVMTIGLSLCV
+16 ISVIAAMAIGLALGV
-31 WGDYTLKAE
+31 WGDYTLKVE
-40 WDRPVFASVI
+40 WDRPVFSSVV
-50 LGEKKDGELKQVVQ
+50 LGEKKDSEIKQAVK
-64 TPIDDSAALDVM
+64 TPIDDSDALDVM
-76 SDDGSADTVGVAAD
+76 ADGVSEDTADDALDVNDNVNGSEENKDSEGDGDSADPQVIITDVDAD
-90 GNDNEN
+90 DDSNDSAEGEN
-96 VGIDNG
+96 SDKSGI
-102 VSGGSGDN
+102 
-110 GGLTGGEDNE
+110 
-120 DVEGFGDDPDHM
+120 
-132 VNITNGDTTGASDD
+132 
-146 TIEVDNAD
+146 
-154 RAGFNDDPM
+154 NDDPM
-163 AGLSRKDD
+163 AGLNRMDD
-171 IEAVTGKPY
+171 IEDVTGKPY

-212 SSEYEYKDVDADYF
+212 SSKYEYKDVDADYF

-237 EGLNDYSGWDKAY
+237 EGLHDYSGWDKAY

-255 GLTVFNMMSETLNT
+255 GLSVFNMMSETLNT
-269 NDGRCTLPEV
+269 NDGKCTLSEV
-279 LENYTFENI
+279 LENYTFDNI

-317 SLQPDA
+317 SLQQDA

-361 GSDIFYLDMNPAVV
+361 GTDIFYLDMNPAVV

>member
-1 MKKKSNGCPLFIMII
+1 MII
-16 LSVVAVMTIGLSLCV
+16 ISVIAAMAIGLALGV
-31 WGDYTLKAE
+31 WGDYTLKVE
-40 WDRPVFASVI
+40 WDRPVFSSVV
-50 LGEKKDGELKQVVQ
+50 LGEKKDSEIKQAVK
-64 TPIDDSAALDVM
+64 TRIDDSDALDVM
-76 SDDGSADTVGVAAD
+76 ADGVSEDTADDALDVNDNVNGSEENKDSEGDGDSADPQVIITDVDAD
-90 GNDNEN
+90 DDSNDSAEGEN
-96 VGIDNG
+96 
-102 VSGGSGDN
+102 
-110 GGLTGGEDNE
+110 
-120 DVEGFGDDPDHM
+120 
-132 VNITNGDTTGASDD
+132 SDKS
-146 TIEVDNAD
+146 AL
-154 RAGFNDDPM
+154 NDDPM
-163 AGLSRKDD
+163 AGLNRMDD
-171 IEAVTGKPY
+171 IEDVTGKPY

-212 SSEYEYKDVDADYF
+212 SSKYEYKDVDADYF

-237 EGLNDYSGWDKAY
+237 EGLHDYSGWDKAY

-255 GLTVFNMMSETLNT
+255 GLSVFNMMSETLNT
-269 NDGRCTLPEV
+269 NDGKCTLSEV
-279 LENYTFENI
+279 LENYTFDNI

-306 DKYKENLETIK
+306 DKYKENLETIR
-317 SLQPDA
+317 SLQQDA

-361 GSDIFYLDMNPAVV
+361 GTDIFYLDMNPAVV

>member
-1 MKKKSNGCPLFIMII
+1 MII
-16 LSVVAVMTIGLSLCV
+16 ISVIAAMAIGLALGV
-31 WGDYTLKAE
+31 WGDYTLKVE
-40 WDRPVFASVI
+40 WDRPVFSSVV
-50 LGEKKDGELKQVVQ
+50 LGEKKDSEIKQAVK
-64 TPIDDSAALDVM
+64 TPIDDSDALDVM
-76 SDDGSADTVGVAAD
+76 ADGVSEDTANDALDVNDNVNGSEENKDSEGDSDSADPQVIITDVDAD
-90 GNDNEN
+90 DDSKDSTEGEN
-96 VGIDNG
+96 SDKSGI
-102 VSGGSGDN
+102 
-110 GGLTGGEDNE
+110 
-120 DVEGFGDDPDHM
+120 
-132 VNITNGDTTGASDD
+132 
-146 TIEVDNAD
+146 
-154 RAGFNDDPM
+154 NDDPM
-163 AGLSRKDD
+163 AGLNRMDD
-171 IEAVTGKPY
+171 IEDVTGKPY

-212 SSEYEYKDVDADYF
+212 SSKYEYKDVDADYF

-237 EGLNDYSGWDKAY
+237 EGLHDYSGWDKAH

-255 GLTVFNMMSETLNT
+255 GLSVFNMMSETLNT
-269 NDGRCTLPEV
+269 NDGKCTLSEV
-279 LENYTFENI
+279 LENYTFDNI

-306 DKYKENLETIK
+306 DKYKENLETIR
-317 SLQPDA
+317 SLQQDA

-361 GSDIFYLDMNPAVV
+361 GTDIFYLDMNPAVV

>member
-1 MKKKSNGCPLFIMII
+1 MII
-16 LSVVAVMTIGLSLCV
+16 LSVIAAMTIGLALGV
-31 WGDYTLKAE
+31 WGDYTLKVE
-40 WDRPVFASVI
+40 WDRPVFSSVV
-50 LGEKKDGELKQVVQ
+50 LGEKKDSEIKQAVK
-64 TPIDDSAALDVM
+64 TPIDDSDALDVM
-76 SDDGSADTVGVAAD
+76 ADGVSEDTANDALDVNDNVNGSEENKDSEGDGDSADPQV
-90 GNDNEN
+90 
-96 VGIDNG
+96 I
-102 VSGGSGDN
+102 
-110 GGLTGGEDNE
+110 
-120 DVEGFGDDPDHM
+120 
-132 VNITNGDTTGASDD
+132 ITNVDADDDSNDSAEGENSDKS
-146 TIEVDNAD
+146 AL
-154 RAGFNDDPM
+154 NDDPM
-163 AGLSRKDD
+163 AGLNRMDD
-171 IEAVTGKPY
+171 IEDVTGKPY

-212 SSEYEYKDVDADYF
+212 SSKYEYKDVDADYF

-237 EGLNDYSGWDKAY
+237 EGLHDYSGWDKAH

-255 GLTVFNMMSETLNT
+255 GLSVFNMMSETLNT
-269 NDGRCTLPEV
+269 NDGKCTLSEV
-279 LENYTFENI
+279 LENYTFDNI

-306 DKYKENLETIK
+306 DKYKENLETIR
-317 SLQPDA
+317 SLQQDA

-361 GSDIFYLDMNPAVV
+361 GTDIFYLDMNPAVV

>member
-16 LSVVAVMTIGLSLCV
+16 LSVIAAMAIGLALGV
-31 WGDYTLKAE
+31 WGDYTLKVE
-40 WDRPVFASVI
+40 WDRPVFSSVV
-50 LGEKKDGELKQVVQ
+50 LGEKKDSEIKQAVK
-64 TPIDDSAALDVM
+64 TPIDDSDALDVM
-76 SDDGSADTVGVAAD
+76 ADGVSEDTANDALDVNDNVNGSEENKDSEGDGDSADPQV
-90 GNDNEN
+90 
-96 VGIDNG
+96 I
-102 VSGGSGDN
+102 
-110 GGLTGGEDNE
+110 
-120 DVEGFGDDPDHM
+120 
-132 VNITNGDTTGASDD
+132 ITNVDADDDSNDSAEGENSDKS
-146 TIEVDNAD
+146 AL
-154 RAGFNDDPM
+154 NDDPM
-163 AGLSRKDD
+163 AGLNRMDD
-171 IEAVTGKPY
+171 IEDVTGKPY

-212 SSEYEYKDVDADYF
+212 SSKYEYKDVDADYF

-237 EGLNDYSGWDKAY
+237 EGLHDYSGWDKAY

-255 GLTVFNMMSETLNT
+255 GLSVFNMMSETLNT
-269 NDGRCTLPEV
+269 NDGKCTLSEV
-279 LENYTFENI
+279 LENYTFDNI

-306 DKYKENLETIK
+306 DKYKENLETIR
-317 SLQPDA
+317 SLQQDA

-361 GSDIFYLDMNPAVV
+361 GTDIFYLDMNPAVV

>member
-1 MKKKSNGCPLFIMII
+1 MII
-16 LSVVAVMTIGLSLCV
+16 ISVIAAMAIGLALGV
-31 WGDYTLKAE
+31 WGDYTLKVE
-40 WDRPVFASVI
+40 WDRPVFSSVV
-50 LGEKKDGELKQVVQ
+50 LGEKKDSEIKQAVN
-64 TPIDDSAALDVM
+64 TPIDDSDALDVM
-76 SDDGSADTVGVAAD
+76 ADGVSEDTADDALDVNDNVNGSEENKDSEGDGDSADPQV
-90 GNDNEN
+90 
-96 VGIDNG
+96 I
-102 VSGGSGDN
+102 
-110 GGLTGGEDNE
+110 
-120 DVEGFGDDPDHM
+120 
-132 VNITNGDTTGASDD
+132 ITNVDADDDSNDSAEGENSDKS
-146 TIEVDNAD
+146 AL
-154 RAGFNDDPM
+154 NDDPM
-163 AGLSRKDD
+163 AGLNRMDD
-171 IEAVTGKPY
+171 IEDVTGKPY

-212 SSEYEYKDVDADYF
+212 SSKYEYKDVDADYF

-237 EGLNDYSGWDKAY
+237 EGLHDYSGWDKAY

-255 GLTVFNMMSETLNT
+255 GLSVFNMMSETLNT
-269 NDGRCTLPEV
+269 NDGKCTLSEV
-279 LENYTFENI
+279 LENYTFDNI

-306 DKYKENLETIK
+306 DKYKENLETIR
-317 SLQPDA
+317 SLQQDA

-361 GSDIFYLDMNPAVV
+361 GTDIFYLDMNPAVV

>member
-1 MKKKSNGCPLFIMII
+1 MII
-16 LSVVAVMTIGLSLCV
+16 LSVIAAMAIGLALGV
-31 WGDYTLKAE
+31 WGDYTLKVE
-40 WDRPVFASVI
+40 WDRPVFSSVV
-50 LGEKKDGELKQVVQ
+50 LGEKKDSEIKQAVK
-64 TPIDDSAALDVM
+64 TPIDDSDALDVM
-76 SDDGSADTVGVAAD
+76 ADGVSEDTANDALDVNDNVNGSEENKDSEGDGDSADPQVIITDVDAD
-90 GNDNEN
+90 DDSNDSAEGEN
-96 VGIDNG
+96 
-102 VSGGSGDN
+102 
-110 GGLTGGEDNE
+110 
-120 DVEGFGDDPDHM
+120 
-132 VNITNGDTTGASDD
+132 SDKS
-146 TIEVDNAD
+146 AL
-154 RAGFNDDPM
+154 NDDPM
-163 AGLSRKDD
+163 AGLNRMDD
-171 IEAVTGKPY
+171 IEDVTGKPY

-212 SSEYEYKDVDADYF
+212 SSKYEYKDVDADYF

-237 EGLNDYSGWDKAY
+237 EGLHDYSGWDKAY

-255 GLTVFNMMSETLNT
+255 GLSVFNMMSETLNT
-269 NDGRCTLPEV
+269 NDGKCTLSEV
-279 LENYTFENI
+279 LENYTFDNI

-306 DKYKENLETIK
+306 DKYKENLETIR
-317 SLQPDA
+317 SLQQDA

>member
-1 MKKKSNGCPLFIMII
+1 MII
-16 LSVVAVMTIGLSLCV
+16 LSVIAAMAIGLALGV
-31 WGDYTLKAE
+31 WGDYTLKVE
-40 WDRPVFASVI
+40 WDRPVFSSVV
-50 LGEKKDGELKQVVQ
+50 LGEKKDSEIKQAVK
-64 TPIDDSAALDVM
+64 TPIDDSDALDVM
-76 SDDGSADTVGVAAD
+76 ADGVSEDTANDALDVNDNVNGSEENKDSEGDGDSADPQVIITDVDVD
-90 GNDNEN
+90 DDSNDSAEGEN
-96 VGIDNG
+96 
-102 VSGGSGDN
+102 
-110 GGLTGGEDNE
+110 
-120 DVEGFGDDPDHM
+120 
-132 VNITNGDTTGASDD
+132 SDKSA
-146 TIEVDNAD
+146 I
-154 RAGFNDDPM
+154 NDDPM
-163 AGLSRKDD
+163 AGLNRMDD
-171 IEAVTGKPY
+171 MEDVTGKPY
-180 VEITKVGAVEFVPW
+180 VEITKVGAVEYVPW

-212 SSEYEYKDVDADYF
+212 SSKYEYKDVDADYF

-237 EGLNDYSGWDKAY
+237 EGLHDYSGWDKAY

-255 GLTVFNMMSETLNT
+255 GLSVFNMMSETLNT
-269 NDGRCTLPEV
+269 NDGKCTLSEV
-279 LENYTFENI
+279 LENYTFDNI

-306 DKYKENLETIK
+306 DKYKENLETIR
-317 SLQPDA
+317 SLQQDA

-361 GSDIFYLDMNPAVV
+361 GTDIFYLDMNPAVV

>member
-1 MKKKSNGCPLFIMII
+1 MII
-16 LSVVAVMTIGLSLCV
+16 ISVIAVMAIGLALGV

-40 WDRPVFASVI
+40 WDRPVFVSVV
-50 LGEKKDGELKQVVQ
+50 LGEKKESEPKQVVQ
-64 TPIDDSAALDVM
+64 MPIDDSDALDVM
-76 SDDGSADTVGVAAD
+76 ADGVSEDTANDALDVNDNVNGSEENKDSEGDGDSADPQV
-90 GNDNEN
+90 
-96 VGIDNG
+96 I
-102 VSGGSGDN
+102 
-110 GGLTGGEDNE
+110 
-120 DVEGFGDDPDHM
+120 
-132 VNITNGDTTGASDD
+132 ITNVDADDDSNDSAEGENSDKSG
-146 TIEVDNAD
+146 I
-154 RAGFNDDPM
+154 NDDPM
-163 AGLSRKDD
+163 AGLNRMDD
-171 IEAVTGKPY
+171 IEDVTGKPY

-212 SSEYEYKDVDADYF
+212 SSKYEYKDVDADYF

-237 EGLNDYSGWDKAY
+237 EGLHDYSGWDKAY

-255 GLTVFNMMSETLNT
+255 GLSVFNMMSETLNT
-269 NDGRCTLPEV
+269 NDGKCTLSEV
-279 LENYTFENI
+279 LENYTFDNI

-306 DKYKENLETIK
+306 DKYKENLETIR
-317 SLQPDA
+317 SLQQDA

-361 GSDIFYLDMNPAVV
+361 GTDIFYLDMNPAVV

>member
-16 LSVVAVMTIGLSLCV
+16 ISVIAAMAIGLALGV
-31 WGDYTLKAE
+31 WGDYTLKVE
-40 WDRPVFASVI
+40 WDRPVFSSVV
-50 LGEKKDGELKQVVQ
+50 LGEKKDSEIKQAVK
-64 TPIDDSAALDVM
+64 TPIDDSDALDVM
-76 SDDGSADTVGVAAD
+76 ADGVSEDTANDALDVNDNVNGSEENKDSEGDGDSADPQVIITDVDAD
-90 GNDNEN
+90 DDSNDSAEGEN
-96 VGIDNG
+96 SDKSGI
-102 VSGGSGDN
+102 
-110 GGLTGGEDNE
+110 
-120 DVEGFGDDPDHM
+120 
-132 VNITNGDTTGASDD
+132 
-146 TIEVDNAD
+146 
-154 RAGFNDDPM
+154 NDDPM
-163 AGLSRKDD
+163 AGLNRMDD
-171 IEAVTGKPY
+171 IEDVTGKPY

-212 SSEYEYKDVDADYF
+212 SSKYEYKDVDADYF

-237 EGLNDYSGWDKAY
+237 EGLHDYSGWDKAY

-255 GLTVFNMMSETLNT
+255 GLSVFNMMSETLNT
-269 NDGRCTLPEV
+269 NDGKCTLSEV
-279 LENYTFENI
+279 LENYTFDNI

-306 DKYKENLETIK
+306 DKYKENLETIR
-317 SLQPDA
+317 SLQQDA

-361 GSDIFYLDMNPAVV
+361 GTDIFYLDMNPAVV

>member
-1 MKKKSNGCPLFIMII
+1 MII
-16 LSVVAVMTIGLSLCV
+16 ISVIAAMAIGLALGV
-31 WGDYTLKAE
+31 WGDYTLKVE
-40 WDRPVFASVI
+40 WDRPVFSSVV
-50 LGEKKDGELKQVVQ
+50 LGEKKDSEIKQAVK
-64 TPIDDSAALDVM
+64 TPIDDSDALDVM
-76 SDDGSADTVGVAAD
+76 ADGVSEDTANDALDVNDNVNGSEENKDSEGDGDSADPQVIITDVDAD
-90 GNDNEN
+90 DDSNDSAEGEN
-96 VGIDNG
+96 
-102 VSGGSGDN
+102 
-110 GGLTGGEDNE
+110 
-120 DVEGFGDDPDHM
+120 
-132 VNITNGDTTGASDD
+132 SDKSA
-146 TIEVDNAD
+146 I
-154 RAGFNDDPM
+154 NDDPM
-163 AGLSRKDD
+163 AGLNRMDD
-171 IEAVTGKPY
+171 IEDVTGKPY

-212 SSEYEYKDVDADYF
+212 SSKYEYKDVDADYF

-237 EGLNDYSGWDKAY
+237 EGLHDYSGWDKAH

-255 GLTVFNMMSETLNT
+255 GLSVFNMMSETLNT
-269 NDGRCTLPEV
+269 NDGKCTLSEV
-279 LENYTFENI
+279 LENYTFDNI

-306 DKYKENLETIK
+306 DKYKENLETIR
-317 SLQPDA
+317 SLQQDA

-361 GSDIFYLDMNPAVV
+361 GTDIFYLDMNPAVV